1 MPLPWESGSSGF
13 APWQIGQYFT
23 DANGNTYQVYA
34 DPNSQSGYTLKKIDA
49 AGNVTFTTG
58 PTPNDPGAQARWVQQ
73 FLKTPEGKPYA
84 DSEAASAAQNT
95 FNQNLQTSQLGVS
108 QAAQRATAQYQQ
120 ALVQQAREQLAF
132 ERDRQNQQHQIA
144 QGQLDVSRG
153 QLGVSQGQLG
163 LGTLQLGAQ
172 LRGPRDVFAYDR
184 MAGATSSNPILAN
197 AVSTWADLTNNRPT
211 GMGAWQGGT
220 PERASLGALAADF
233 GGLGRT
239 TEGPGSGGGGAATSA
254 TEPASVFSGGKQQ
267 TLAAL
272 DQIARNPQST
282 SANWWGNL
290 NPTQREMAIGGWLEL
305 GHDPDSVLSRYG
317 ASRIN
322 QGLRGTRVA

>member
-108 QAAQRATAQYQQ
+108 QATQRAQQ
-120 ALVQQAREQLAF
+120 ANMEALVQQAKDQLAF
-132 ERDRQNQQHQIA
+132 ERERQNQQNQIA
-144 QGQLDVSRG
+144 QGNLEVARGGLEVQRG

-233 GGLGRT
+233 GGLGSPAA
-239 TEGPGSGGGGAATSA
+239 GAGSAAGGDN
-254 TEPASVFSGGKQQ
+254 GKQQ

-272 DQIARNPQST
+272 DNFFRNPHQAAPGFLESM
-282 SANWWGNL
+282 
-290 NPTQREMAIGGWLEL
+290 NPTQLAMTQGAADEL
-305 GHDPDSVLSRYG
+305 GHDWDTVQARYHAG
-317 ASRIN
+317 RIG
-322 QGLRGTRVA
+322 QGLGRRRVA

>member
-1 MPLPWESGSSGF
+1 MADLPWISGSF
-13 APWQIGQYFT
+13 APWQVGQTFV
-23 DANGNTYQVYA
+23 DANGVAWQVYA
-34 DPNSQSGYTLKKIDA
+34 DPSSPSGYTLKRTDSAGTSFSVGPSPVDPFA
-49 AGNVTFTTG
+49 AANALEN
-58 PTPNDPGAQARWVQQ
+58 TPYGQRLQA
-73 FLKTPEGKPYA
+73 A
-84 DSEAASAAQNT
+84 EAAAAAQNT
-95 FNQNLQTSQLGVS
+95 FNQGIQTGQLGVQ
-108 QAAQRATAQYQQ
+108 QAQQRATAQYQQ

-132 ERDRQNQQHQIA
+132 ERERQAQQHQIA

-184 MAGATSSNPILAN
+184 MAAATSSNPILAN

-211 GMGAWQGGT
+211 GLGSWQGGT

-239 TEGPGSGGGGAATSA
+239 TEGPGSGGGGGGGAATSA

-272 DQIARNPQST
+272 DQIARSPNQAHT
-282 SANWWGNL
+282 GWWGSLDPN
-290 NPTQREMAIGGWLEL
+290 QQQMAIGAWEEL
-305 GHDPDSVLSRYG
+305 GHDPNTVLSRLRAG
-317 ASRIN
+317 RVN
-322 QGLRGTRVA
+322 QGLRGTRAA